1 MSKHE
6 TFAAYPPRGLRAAE
20 AALLTI
26 WPSLSRFHDDLVLV
40 GGLAV
45 HYLTSRELSHWP
57 GAVTMDVDL
66 GISLGAGGDQYSSLH
81 SALAGLGFRPDREF
95 NNRLVRQVDDIAL
108 YVDFLTDDPP
118 AKQGSRQV
126 DDITASIIPGIN
138 RALNS
143 KRIITVEGLDVYGG
157 KQKCHLAVADIGPL
171 LVLKLNAFG
180 CPTGRRHPK
189 DAYDVLLAVT
199 SFIDGPAAAIAGF
212 HAEATMGNLGF
223 DTARE
228 ALRRD
233 FIDSNSDGPIR
244 AAEFLRGTLDDR
256 QRVREELVTVAKFL
270 LGE

>member
-1 MSKHE
+1 MSKHA
-6 TFAAYPPRGLRAAE
+6 TFAAYPPRGLPAAE

-26 WPSLSRFHDDLVLV
+26 WPSLSRYHDDLVLV

-45 HYLTSRELSHWP
+45 HYLTKRELSHWP
-57 GAVTMDVDL
+57 GAVTMDVDF
-66 GISLGAGGDQYSSLH
+66 GIALGAGGDQYSLQSDLN
-81 SALAGLGFRPDREF
+81 GLGFRPDREF
-95 NNRLVRQVDDIAL
+95 NNRLVRQVDGIAL

-126 DDITASIIPGIN
+126 DDVTASVIPGIN
-138 RALNS
+138 RALDS
-143 KRIITVEGLDVYGG
+143 KRIVTVEGTDIYGG
-157 KQKCHLAVADIGPL
+157 TQTCRLAVADIGPL

-180 CPTGRRHPK
+180 GPTGRRHPK

-212 HAEATMGNLGF
+212 QAEATIGNLGF

-233 FIDSNSDGPIR
+233 FLDSNSDGPIR
-244 AAEFLRGTLDDR
+244 AAEFLRGTMDDQ
-256 QRVREELVTVAKFL
+256 QRVREELVTVARFL